1 MKIAVAGATG
11 RAGRHTV
18 DVLTERGHE
27 VVPMS
32 RTTGVDVVTGEGL
45 EEALVGVQTIV
56 DAATGPSPDE
66 AEATAFFTA
75 SARNLQQAG
84 ARAGAERIV
93 AVSIIGIEGGRR
105 GYYVAKLA
113 HERELQEGP
122 LPVQILRAAQFHEFV
137 EQLMEWGRRGDA
149 VHVPEMQT
157 QLVAARSV
165 AEALAD
171 LATGVTDAPLSEI
184 AGPRPERLAEMARLL
199 ASRNGATRVEELPV
213 DRDDPDSVLLAEGGL
228 LPGPDAIIAGPT
240 FADWLSQSS

>member
-32 RTTGVDVVTGEGL
+32 RATGVDVVTGEGL
-45 EEALVGVQTIV
+45 DDALVGVQTII

-93 AVSIIGIEGGRR
+93 AVSIIGIEGGRH

-113 HERELQEGP
+113 HERVLQEGP
-122 LPVQILRAAQFHEFV
+122 LPALVLRAAQFHEFV
-137 EQLMEWGRRGDA
+137 EQLMEWGTRDDGIY
-149 VHVPEMQT
+149 VPQMQT

-171 LATGVTDAPLSEI
+171 LATGVTDAQLSEI
-184 AGPRPERLAEMARLL
+184 AGPRAERLVEMARLL
-199 ASRNGATRVEELPV
+199 ASRNGGARVEEVPV
-213 DRDDPDSVLLAEGGL
+213 DRDDPDSVLLADGGL

-240 FADWLSQSS
+240 FEEWLAAG